1 MSVYIAK
8 AGKNWGPYES
18 KQVSVLVERGSF
30 ADNDWAWI
38 EGEADWMPVSELLEM
53 MTTPVEAQT
62 VHPVEAQTVQPVVK
76 ETAVCVAWWR
86 GGLFRKLSV
95 AGLVVLLVVGWGGRE
110 TDYSSL
116 QRRDGLAFAP
126 GSDTPF
132 EGRAVSYH
140 PNGQRMYS
148 SDFVDGEENG
158 QIISWYVSGQ
168 KQSEAEMK
176 DGKFHGKV
184 TYWHANGRMMGHY
197 TYEHGHVIT
206 RKDWD
211 PEGHVYER
219 K

>member
-1 MSVYIAK
+1 
-8 AGKNWGPYES
+8 
-18 KQVSVLVERGSF
+18 
-30 ADNDWAWI
+30 
-38 EGEADWMPVSELLEM
+38 LEM
-53 MTTPVEAQT
+53 MTT
-62 VHPVEAQTVQPVVK
+62 PVEAQTVQPVVK

>member
-1 MSVYIAK
+1 M
-8 AGKNWGPYES
+8 
-18 KQVSVLVERGSF
+18 
-30 ADNDWAWI
+30 
-38 EGEADWMPVSELLEM
+38 
-53 MTTPVEAQT
+53 
-62 VHPVEAQTVQPVVK
+62 
-76 ETAVCVAWWR
+76 
-86 GGLFRKLSV
+86 
-95 AGLVVLLVVGWGGRE
+95 VLLVVGWGGRE

-184 TYWHANGRMMGHY
+184 TYWYANGRMMGHY

>member
-8 AGKNWGPYES
+8 EGKNWGPYES

-62 VHPVEAQTVQPVVK
+62 VQPVVK

-86 GGLFRKLSV
+86 GGLFRKLSAAAV
-95 AGLVVLLVVGWGGRE
+95 AGLAVLLVVGWGGRE

-140 PNGQRMYS
+140 PNGQRIYS
-148 SDFVDGEENG
+148 ADFVDGEENG

>member
-1 MSVYIAK
+1 
-8 AGKNWGPYES
+8 
-18 KQVSVLVERGSF
+18 
-30 ADNDWAWI
+30 
-38 EGEADWMPVSELLEM
+38 
-53 MTTPVEAQT
+53 
-62 VHPVEAQTVQPVVK
+62 
-76 ETAVCVAWWR
+76 
-86 GGLFRKLSV
+86 
-95 AGLVVLLVVGWGGRE
+95 
-110 TDYSSL
+110 
-116 QRRDGLAFAP
+116 
-126 GSDTPF
+126 
-132 EGRAVSYH
+132 
-140 PNGQRMYS
+140 MYS
-148 SDFVDGEENG
+148 SDFVGGEENG

>member
-8 AGKNWGPYES
+8 EGKNWGPYES

-38 EGEADWMPVSELLEM
+38 EGEADWMPVSEVLEM
-53 MTTPVEAQT
+53 MTT
-62 VHPVEAQTVQPVVK
+62 PVEAQTVQPVVK

-86 GGLFRKLSV
+86 GGLFRKLSVAGLV